1 MNIAPLVFSI
11 VVMVSA
17 IVIMVVSDRI
27 FDTSTTRQ
35 QAWLV
40 LCIVSELVAFEYQSW
55 ILCLTGVCFLIFYI
69 FTPHRKDTAGQS

>member
-17 IVIMVVSDRI
+17 IVIMIASDRI

-40 LCIVSELVAFEYQSW
+40 LCIVTELVAFEYQSW
-55 ILCLTGVCFLIFYI
+55 LLCLVGVCFLVFYI
-69 FTPHRKDTAGQS
+69 FTPHQKKKPQQS